1 MAMNC
6 RRTVPIRDGLNEK
19 ARVRMTIDAK
29 AAQNSMTGAEPV
41 RFEALDSWRGVAAIL
56 VVLFHAQVA
65 SHVRDAAL
73 VRAGEMLVDF
83 FFVLSGFVI
92 AYAYAGRVKSGADLG
107 RFMML
112 RFGRVLPLHVV
123 VLAAFIA
130 MEGFKAMAPGLGA
143 PDDAAFTGT
152 NQISAILT
160 NLFLVQVGTHGQ
172 LTWNTPAWSI
182 AAEIVAYAAFGV
194 AALLLGRRLGLA
206 ALAGAVV
213 SLAVLWAVA
222 PHGMVSTHD
231 FGDFRAIYGLSVG
244 VLAHRLAMGG
254 IVRLRAEVTDGR
266 GRWRWTAVEVLTVAA
281 ALAFIVNGYGTDAA
295 FAAPAVFGVVV
306 LVFAVEGGQVSAL
319 MRTRPLVLLGTLSF
333 SIYMVHMFIIMRMVN
348 LARLSDKLTGT
359 ATVVPMGHTEG
370 VDFGNLFAGDAAIL
384 AILGVT
390 IAVSGVTYR
399 VVEQP
404 GRAWF
409 RRMADRMFAGR
420 AARQPARGRT
430 ADAVSR

>member
-1 MAMNC
+1 M
-6 RRTVPIRDGLNEK
+6 
-19 ARVRMTIDAK
+19 DAK
-29 AAQNSMTGAEPV
+29 AAQNSPVGAEPV
-41 RFEALDSWRGVAAIL
+41 RFEALDSWRGVAAVL

-73 VRAGEMLVDF
+73 VRAGEILVDF

-92 AYAYAGRVKSGADLG
+92 AYAYAGRVSTGADLG
-107 RFMML
+107 RFIML

-160 NLFLVQVGTHGQ
+160 NLFLVQVGTHDQ

-213 SLAVLWAVA
+213 SLAILWAVA

-244 VLAHRLAMGG
+244 VLVHRLAMGG
-254 IVRLRAEVTDGR
+254 IARQRALARENGR
-266 GRWRWTAVEVLTVAA
+266 NRWRWTAVEVLTVAA

-295 FAAPAVFGVVV
+295 FAAPVVFGIVVM
-306 LVFAVEGGQVSAL
+306 VFAVEGGQVSAL

-348 LARLSDKLTGT
+348 LARLSDKLTGS

-370 VDFGNLFAGDAAIL
+370 VDFGSLFAGDAAIV

-399 VVEQP
+399 MVEQP

-409 RRMADRMFAGR
+409 RRRADRMFAGKP
-420 AARQPARGRT
+420 ARQPARGRT

>member
-152 NQISAILT
+152 NQIGAILT
-160 NLFLVQVGTHGQ
+160 NLFLVQVGTHDQ

>member
-1 MAMNC
+1 M
-6 RRTVPIRDGLNEK
+6 
-19 ARVRMTIDAK
+19 DAK
-29 AAQNSMTGAEPV
+29 AAQNSPAGAEPV
-41 RFEALDSWRGVAAIL
+41 RFEALDSWRGVAAVL

-92 AYAYAGRVKSGADLG
+92 AYAYAGRVSTGADLG

-112 RFGRVLPLHVV
+112 RFGRVLPLHVL

-160 NLFLVQVGTHGQ
+160 NLFLVQVGTHDQ

-213 SLAVLWAVA
+213 SLAILWAVA

-244 VLAHRLAMGG
+244 VLVHRLAMGG
-254 IVRLRAEVTDGR
+254 IARQRALARENGR
-266 GRWRWTAVEVLTVAA
+266 NRWRWTAVEVLTVAA

-295 FAAPAVFGVVV
+295 FAAPVVFGIVVM
-306 LVFAVEGGQVSAL
+306 VFAVEGGQVSAL

-348 LARLSDKLTGT
+348 LARLSDKLTGS

-370 VDFGNLFAGDAAIL
+370 VDFGSLIAGDAAIV

-399 VVEQP
+399 MVEQP

-409 RRMADRMFAGR
+409 RRRADWMFAGK
-420 AARQPARGRT
+420 AARQSARGRT

>member
-1 MAMNC
+1 MGMNR

-152 NQISAILT
+152 NQIGAILT
-160 NLFLVQVGTHGQ
+160 NLFLVQVGTHDQ

-222 PHGMVSTHD
+222 PQGMVSTHD

-244 VLAHRLAMGG
+244 VLVHRLAMGG
-254 IVRLRAEVTDGR
+254 IVRLRAEVTDVR

-281 ALAFIVNGYGTDAA
+281 ALAFIVNGYGRDAA

-384 AILGVT
+384 AILGLT

-409 RRMADRMFAGR
+409 RRMADRIFAGR

>member
-1 MAMNC
+1 MNR
-6 RRTVPIRDGLNEK
+6 RRTVPIRDGFDEE
-19 ARVRMTIDAK
+19 ACARMTMDAK
-29 AAQNSMTGAEPV
+29 AAQNSPAGAEPV
-41 RFEALDSWRGVAAIL
+41 RFEALDSWRGVAAVL

-73 VRAGEMLVDF
+73 VRAGEILVDF

-92 AYAYAGRVKSGADLG
+92 AYAYAGRVSTGADLG
-107 RFMML
+107 RFIML

-160 NLFLVQVGTHGQ
+160 NLFLVQVGTHDQ

-213 SLAVLWAVA
+213 SLAILWAVA

-244 VLAHRLAMGG
+244 VLVHRLTMGG
-254 IVRLRAEVTDGR
+254 IARQRALAAR
-266 GRWRWTAVEVLTVAA
+266 NRSGRWQWTAVEVLTVAA

-295 FAAPAVFGVVV
+295 FAAPVVFGIVVV
-306 LVFAVEGGQVSAL
+306 VFAVEGGQVSAL
-319 MRTRPLVLLGTLSF
+319 MRARPLVLLGTLSF

-348 LARLSDKLTGT
+348 LARLSDKLTGS

-370 VDFGNLFAGDAAIL
+370 VDFGSLFAGDAAIV

-399 VVEQP
+399 MVEQP

-409 RRMADRMFAGR
+409 RRRADRMFAGK
-420 AARQPARGRT
+420 AARQSARGRT

>member
-1 MAMNC
+1 
-6 RRTVPIRDGLNEK
+6 
-19 ARVRMTIDAK
+19 
-29 AAQNSMTGAEPV
+29 
-41 RFEALDSWRGVAAIL
+41 
-56 VVLFHAQVA
+56 
-65 SHVRDAAL
+65 
-73 VRAGEMLVDF
+73 
-83 FFVLSGFVI
+83 
-92 AYAYAGRVKSGADLG
+92 
-107 RFMML
+107 
-112 RFGRVLPLHVV
+112 
-123 VLAAFIA
+123 
-130 MEGFKAMAPGLGA
+130 
-143 PDDAAFTGT
+143 
-152 NQISAILT
+152 
-160 NLFLVQVGTHGQ
+160 
-172 LTWNTPAWSI
+172 
-182 AAEIVAYAAFGV
+182 
-194 AALLLGRRLGLA
+194 
-206 ALAGAVV
+206 V

-254 IVRLRAEVTDGR
+254 IVRLSAEVTDGR

>member
-1 MAMNC
+1 MNR
-6 RRTVPIRDGLNEK
+6 RRTVPIRDGFDEE
-19 ARVRMTIDAK
+19 ACARMTMDAK
-29 AAQNSMTGAEPV
+29 AAQNSPAGAEPV
-41 RFEALDSWRGVAAIL
+41 RFEALDSWRGVAAVL

-92 AYAYAGRVKSGADLG
+92 AYAYAGRVSTGADLG

-112 RFGRVLPLHVV
+112 RFGRVLPLHVL

-160 NLFLVQVGTHGQ
+160 NLFLVQVGTHDQ

-244 VLAHRLAMGG
+244 VLVHRLAMGG
-254 IVRLRAEVTDGR
+254 IARQRALARENGR
-266 GRWRWTAVEVLTVAA
+266 NRWRWTAVEVLTVAA

-295 FAAPAVFGVVV
+295 FAAPAVFGIVVM
-306 LVFAVEGGQVSAL
+306 VFAVEGGQVSAL
-319 MRTRPLVLLGTLSF
+319 MRTGPLVMLGTLSF

-348 LARLSDKLTGT
+348 LARLSDKLTGS

-370 VDFGNLFAGDAAIL
+370 VDFGSLFAGDAAIV

-399 VVEQP
+399 MVEQP

-409 RRMADRMFAGR
+409 RRRADRMFAGK
-420 AARQPARGRT
+420 AALQPARGRT
-430 ADAVSR
+430 ADAVSS